1 MNKQY
6 DILSAVIT
14 IVGVLSKFDYVLYR
28 TECSFDKI
36 QVLWTISKIR
46 FLTFLKVSACYI

>member
-6 DILSAVIT
+6 DILSAVTT
-14 IVGVLSKFDYVLYR
+14 ILGVLSKFDYY